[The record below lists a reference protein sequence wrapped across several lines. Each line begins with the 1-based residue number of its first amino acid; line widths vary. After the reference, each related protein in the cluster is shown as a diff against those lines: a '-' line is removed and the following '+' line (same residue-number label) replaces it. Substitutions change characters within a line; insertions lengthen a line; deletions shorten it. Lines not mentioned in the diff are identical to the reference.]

1 MSAPL
6 GASHRDVRQR
16 DLMLRRQ
23 CRALLSGLD
32 VRPPLDVAALC
43 ARIGQLRGRPIELVE
58 RPIPVPGPFGAW
70 IRTSDTDYIVY
81 QRETSRAHQDHIILH
96 ELGHILAEHVS
107 AETAAVPPLHP
118 DIDPEHADQ
127 ALLRTAYAD
136 AQEREAETVATII
149 LEWASVLNAVTPAE
163 STRGA
168 AQRRITDALSDSR
181 GWL

>member
-1 MSAPL
+1 MSW
-6 GASHRDVRQR
+6 
-16 DLMLRRQ
+16 RRGRGE
-23 CRALLSGLD
+23 RALRKRCRRLLRELD
-32 VRPPLDVAALC
+32 VRPPLDVTVLC
-43 ARIGQLRGRPIELVE
+43 ERIGEYRGRPIQLLAH
-58 RPIPVPGPFGAW
+58 PIEMPGPFGAW

-81 QRETSRAHQDHIILH
+81 QQETSRSHQDHIILH

-118 DIDPEHADQ
+118 DIDPELAEH

-149 LEWASVLNAVTPAE
+149 LEWASVLNAVTPPE
-163 STRGA
+163 NTRGA